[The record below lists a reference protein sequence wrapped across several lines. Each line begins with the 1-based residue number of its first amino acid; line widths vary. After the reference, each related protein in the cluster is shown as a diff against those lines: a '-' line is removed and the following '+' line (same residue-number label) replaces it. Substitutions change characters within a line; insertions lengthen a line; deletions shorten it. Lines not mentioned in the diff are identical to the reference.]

1 NGLSTPIAVDLNSD
15 GLADVIYAGDLRG
28 NLWRFRLNGTGAI
41 SSEKIFEAK
50 DGAGNIQPITAR
62 PEVGRDN
69 TGNVMVYFGTGQ
81 YLANADVANKS
92 VQSFY
97 GVRDVCAFSTTG
109 TCASASG
116 VLGRDDLLGQIIEE
130 QEDRA
135 YNTRGE
141 RYDATVRVISNNAM
155 AGGAD
160 KEAGFYVDL
169 ALNGT
174 TLEGER
180 IIYTPILWSDR
191 VIFNTIIPNDDEC
204 DPDGDGWM
212 YEIDPND
219 GSRLEFSVYDL
230 DHDGKFGDK
239 NDLAKSGN
247 IVSGLKV
254 GMGGGLTAR
263 GDTKYHSN
271 NKGRVTSV
279 KNSNVPHLGRKS
291 WRQLR

>member
-28 NLWRFRLNGTGAI
+28 NLWRFRLNGTGAVH
-41 SSEKIFEAK
+41 SEKIFEAR
-50 DGAGNIQPITAR
+50 DGSGKIQPVTAR
-62 PEVGRDN
+62 PEVGRDKA
-69 TGNVMVYFGTGQ
+69 GNVMVYFGTGQ
-81 YLANADVANKS
+81 YLASADVANKS

-97 GVRDVCAFSTTG
+97 GVRDVCAVG
-109 TCASASG
+109 AAPGCGASAGG
-116 VLGRDDLLGQIIEE
+116 VLRRQNLLAQTIEE
-130 QEDRA
+130 QNDRA
-135 YNTRGE
+135 YNTRNE
-141 RYDATVRVISNNAM
+141 RYEATVRVISNNAM
-155 AGGAD
+155 KGG
-160 KEAGFYVDL
+160 ESGFHVDL
-169 ALNGT
+169 SLKKGT
-174 TLEGER
+174 PEGER
-180 IIYTPILWSDR
+180 IIHTPILWRDR
-191 VIFNTIIPNDDEC
+191 VIFSTIVPNGDEC

-219 GSRLEFSVYDL
+219 GSRLEFSVFDL

-263 GDTKYHSN
+263 GDAKYHSN
-271 NKGRVTSV
+271 NKGKVTSI